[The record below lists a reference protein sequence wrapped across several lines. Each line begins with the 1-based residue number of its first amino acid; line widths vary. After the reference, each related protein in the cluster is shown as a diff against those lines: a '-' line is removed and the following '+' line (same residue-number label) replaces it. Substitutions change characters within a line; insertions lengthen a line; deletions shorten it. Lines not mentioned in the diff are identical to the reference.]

1 MISTKTNHQQKENSM
16 ETQKANNVAQVKA
29 TKTPK
34 AVTPKKAEPKVL
46 TKGLYQWGSGEFNQK
61 FPEVE
66 AMTKRLDKEGYG
78 FFRVEIT
85 CSPKSKP
92 GQKLVNI
99 SKHSAPDTWSK

>member
-1 MISTKTNHQQKENSM
+1 M
-16 ETQKANNVAQVKA
+16 ETVKETTKAAQAKV
-29 TKTPK
+29 T
-34 AVTPKKAEPKVL
+34 TPKKASTTPKKVASKEL
-46 TKGLYQWGSGEFNQK
+46 TKGLYQWGSKEFNSK

-85 CSPKSKP
+85 CSPKAKP

-99 SKHSAPDTWSK
+99 SKHSAPDTWLK